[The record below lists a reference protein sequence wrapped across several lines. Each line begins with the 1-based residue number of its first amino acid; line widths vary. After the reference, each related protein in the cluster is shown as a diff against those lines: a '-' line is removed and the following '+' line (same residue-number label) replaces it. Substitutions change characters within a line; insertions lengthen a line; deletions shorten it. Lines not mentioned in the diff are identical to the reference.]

1 MVEST
6 GHFANRGS
14 RLNGLV
20 EVMGRYSNHADP
32 GERLRVLVEMVPS
45 GPLEVELRK
54 AKQVQRRLRTAEVEE
69 LVANYQAG
77 GKVNDLAAHYQVNRN
92 TIMGHVNRAGVRR
105 HNPALLPEEI
115 TEATQLYRSGR
126 SLAAVGGHFGVNAS
140 TVRTALL
147 RVGVA
152 MRGCQGRER

>member
-77 GKVNDLAAHYQVNRN
+77 RN